1 MRVTSNCANH
11 PSREA
16 SQRCRSC
23 GKWLCDLC
31 LKRYGSRVFCG
42 RRCQIEDLSRSIT
55 KRIAALARGPLHP
68 AWAIAVAAGASALLL
83 TAVGLKVAELLQI
96 SGGFTSYRPAVNV
109 GEGLSGQ
116 VVVDDRGWRVE
127 LHGNPGETVLVLA
140 AGRPVM
146 VATIDEQ
153 GRAEIRG
160 LDLDPAEGPLRVV
173 PLAGTALDLGSP
185 PSPTVTLTPTS
196 TATPAATQSATPT
209 PTEKPTRV
217 PNPAR
222 VRRLEPESP
231 LAGPTPAV
239 APPSLQRAEDAG
251 PRIAITFDG
260 NASSNGTADLLDTL
274 HRHNLHVTLFVTG
287 EFIERNPAIVRRA
300 LLAGHEVGNH
310 TFSHPH
316 LTTYGQNQR
325 HRLLPGMT
333 KSRFQDQLQR
343 TEAAFF
349 KATGRS
355 MKPLWRAPYGEENRL
370 LRGWA
375 FELGYLHV
383 RWSSLQGATLDSHDW
398 IADEHSSLYRSSS
411 RMMERLLSFPRLE
424 GGIILMHMA
433 TDRDE
438 PPWQELPAFLDALHE
453 RGLTPTTLTE
463 LLEASPTW
471 RPWLERAEKRH
482 REAFKNR

>member
-1 MRVTSNCANH
+1 MRVTSHCANH

-23 GKWLCDLC
+23 GKWLCDRC
-31 LKRYGSRVFCG
+31 LHRYGSHVFCG
-42 RRCQIEDLSRSIT
+42 RRCQIESLGRNALKKIV
-55 KRIAALARGPLHP
+55 ALARGPLHP
-68 AWAIAVAAGASALLL
+68 AWAIMVVACAAALLL
-83 TAVGLKVAELLQI
+83 TVVGLKVAELLQV
-96 SGGFTSYRPAVNV
+96 SGGFESHRPAPNA
-109 GEGLSGQ
+109 GEGLSGTL
-116 VVVDDRGWRVE
+116 VVENDTWHVE
-127 LHGNPGETVLVLA
+127 LRGNPGETVLLLVG
-140 AGRPVM
+140 GRPVR
-146 VATIDEQ
+146 VVTIGED
-153 GRAEIRG
+153 GRAEADG
-160 LDLDPAEGPLRVV
+160 VELGSNEGEVRIV
-173 PLAGTALDLGSP
+173 PLAGTALDLGFP
-185 PSPTVTLTPTS
+185 PSPTATYTPTA
-196 TATPAATQSATPT
+196 TAKPTETPSPTPSPTVAPPRVPTPAQVRSSK
-209 PTEKPTRV
+209 TEA
-217 PNPAR
+217 PA
-222 VRRLEPESP
+222 
-231 LAGPTPAV
+231 AGPTPAV
-239 APPSLQRAEDAG
+239 VPPLLQLVDDAG

-274 HRHNLHVTLFVTG
+274 HRHGLHVTLFVTG

-316 LTTYGQNQR
+316 LTTYAQDRR

-333 KSRFQDQLQR
+333 KKRFQDQLRR

-383 RWSSLQGATLDSHDW
+383 RWSSLEGATLDSHDW

-424 GGIILMHMA
+424 GGIILMHMS
-433 TDRDE
+433 TERDE
-438 PPWQELPAFLDALHE
+438 PPWRELPAFLDALRE
-453 RGLTPTTLTE
+453 RDLDPTTITD

-471 RPWLERAEKRH
+471 RPWLERAQTRH
-482 REAFKNR
+482 RETFKNR

>member
-23 GKWLCDLC
+23 GKWLCDRC
-31 LKRYGSRVFCG
+31 LHRYGSHVFCG
-42 RRCQIEDLSRSIT
+42 RKCQIDDVARNAL
-55 KRIAALARGPLHP
+55 KRITSLARGPLHP

-83 TAVGLKVAELLQI
+83 TVVGLRVAELLEV
-96 SGGFTSYRPAVNV
+96 SGGFDSHRPATYI
-109 GEGLSGQ
+109 GEGLSGRL
-116 VVVDDRGWRVE
+116 VVEDGAWHVE
-127 LHGNPGETVLVLA
+127 LRGNPGETVLVLA
-140 AGRPVM
+140 GGRPLRV
-146 VATIDEQ
+146 VTIGEE
-153 GRAEIRG
+153 GRAEVVG
-160 LDLDPAEGPLRVV
+160 HDLDSVEGPVWIV
-173 PLAGTALDLGSP
+173 PLAGTALDLGSLP
-185 PSPTVTLTPTS
+185 LP
-196 TATPAATQSATPT
+196 SATPT
-209 PTEKPTRV
+209 PTASDTPTATPSTYRTPTSKPQRV
-217 PNPAR
+217 PTPLSEGSA
-222 VRRLEPESP
+222 ESISP
-231 LAGPTPAV
+231 PVGPTPAV
-239 APPSLQRAEDAG
+239 VPPLLQLVEDAG

-274 HRHNLHVTLFVTG
+274 HRHGLHVTLFVTG

-316 LTTYGQNQR
+316 LTTYSQNHR

-333 KSRFQDQLQR
+333 RKRFQDQLRR

-411 RMMERLLSFPRLE
+411 RMMERLLSFPKLE
-424 GGIILMHMA
+424 GGIILMHMS

-438 PPWQELPAFLDALHE
+438 PPWQELPTFLDDLRE
-453 RGLTPTTLTE
+453 RGLAPTTITD
-463 LLEASPTW
+463 LLESSPTW
-471 RPWLERAEKRH
+471 RPWLERAQKRH
-482 REAFKNR
+482 RETFKNR